1 MLRHCR
7 IGRDPFVMRESS
19 YTQYIP
25 PFIFE
30 LIKFCDILDVASLT
44 SRFWRCSARTEPST
58 TSSTLS
64 ATGGSMLT
72 APWSVQRTLL
82 FTIWTHFTRVTY
94 VTCQMSHKFHPGT
107 GLVLHQWRLQRSP
120 RCKLKS
126 VENDTLFKIDPRYS
140 TWIWKIQTSFEFKRR
155 ISGEKHFEKIWV
167 R

>member
-1 MLRHCR
+1 M
-7 IGRDPFVMRESS
+7 MRESS

-30 LIKFCDILDVASLT
+30 LIKFCDIYDILDVASLT

-64 ATGGSMLT
+64 AIGGSTLT
-72 APWSVQRTLL
+72 APWSVQRRLL
-82 FTIWTHFTRVTY
+82 STIWTHFTCVTY
-94 VTCQMSHKFHPGT
+94 VTCQMSHMFHPGT

-140 TWIWKIQTSFEFKRR
+140 TWIWKIFWIQKKNSWR
-155 ISGEKHFEKIWV
+155 EKNSEKIWV